1 MTQPKSFKVPF
12 VGENMRFFD
21 LHGFREGE
29 PVPRWDRETKT
40 HVETPFT
47 LRDPEPFVA
56 TLYLERIE
64 ATRAAAT
71 AWFRLVT
78 RADGLLGGEY
88 PMMLR
93 YLIQT
98 IQARNIDHG
107 YVAGWWTYAK
117 HGANYSIVPTHRP
130 EGVPTSEPTVHL
142 NVPIR
147 IDATDHDTGGKK

>member
-12 VGENMRFFD
+12 VGDDMRFFD
-21 LHGFREGE
+21 LHGFNEGE
-29 PVPRWDRETKT
+29 LPPAGIQKNTRTLA
-40 HVETPFT
+40 PFT

-147 IDATDHDTGGKK
+147 IDATDNDTGGKK